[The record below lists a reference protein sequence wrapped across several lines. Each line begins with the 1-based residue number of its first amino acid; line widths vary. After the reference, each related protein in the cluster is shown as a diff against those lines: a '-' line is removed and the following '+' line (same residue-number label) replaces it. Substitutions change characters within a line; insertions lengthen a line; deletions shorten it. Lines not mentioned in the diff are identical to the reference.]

1 MSATR
6 KGQRMSKRHVLN
18 TEGALPQDT
27 ILATNAMNI
36 LITADSIRSIA
47 NLITKQINRKL
58 TTGEIGQL
66 DTFIKRLPDSQFS
79 GMQLGSAHVKIA
91 NDFIHRF
98 KMWDEVAE
106 EQEDLAALT
115 RIKEQTTEPTYVDA
129 MKAELGALS
138 DNENGLKYSMF
149 HDRRGRSIVSK
160 ERAGKERIFRDRSTP
175 DNYLNAEGQDWKT
188 AETGYADFPGGKAAG
203 EDMTD
208 PTTAGAETS
217 VDPAVMAAAFRN
229 QVRVNKELMKYLK
242 MWNGLFNAETIDD
255 IFSRST
261 SSLMTFGSVVMPHQV
276 VPLDTRFRLI
286 DYNPPIPNT
295 AYRWYV
301 HTSNDA
307 GRPGDIRTQDT
318 LTQVMAM
325 TIDPFWIPISNARYQ
340 YYQRVRMYIHE
351 FKSQAVQV
359 NEFIDGDSGTMTRTN
374 FYHFE
379 FLVDRVGVDR
389 IHLTPVNPTYI
400 FRMPIA
406 QVNTLTISF
415 RSPFELIVFDPDRL
429 NFVVSN
435 TNPAVFTSLE
445 PNNLAT
451 GDLVYVTNFT
461 AMGFPDE
468 VALVNQSTGWFIT
481 RLSAT
486 TFSIPVDLSA
496 LPGPVPNV
504 EVQFGSKRIVTQIEF
519 VSLEQ

>member
-27 ILATNAMNI
+27 LLAANAMNI
-36 LITADSIRSIA
+36 LITADSMRSIA
-47 NLITKQINRKL
+47 NLVTKQINRKL

-66 DTFIKRLPDSQFS
+66 DTFIKRLPDSQFA
-79 GMQLGSAHVKIA
+79 GMQLSSAHQKIA

-98 KMWDEVAE
+98 QMWDEVAE

-115 RIKEQTTEPTYVDA
+115 RIKEQTNEPTYVDA

-138 DNENGLKYSMF
+138 DNENSLKYSIF
-149 HDRRGRSIVSK
+149 HDRKGRSIVSK

-188 AETGYADFPGGKAAG
+188 AEAGYAPAG
-203 EDMTD
+203 EGMKD
-208 PTTAGAETS
+208 PSTGADVP
-217 VDPAVMAAAFRN
+217 VDAATMAAAFRN

-242 MWNGLFNAETIDD
+242 MWNGLFNPETIDE
-255 IFSRST
+255 IFARST

-286 DYNPPIPNT
+286 DYMPPVPNT

-301 HTSNDA
+301 HTANDA

-318 LTQVMAM
+318 LTQVMSM
-325 TIDPFWIPISNARYQ
+325 TIDPFWIPVSNARYQ
-340 YYQRVRMYIHE
+340 YYQRIRMYIHE

-359 NEFIDGDSGTMTRTN
+359 NEFVDGDSGTMTRTN

-389 IHLTPVNPTYI
+389 IHLTPINPTYI

-406 QVNTLTISF
+406 QVNTLTVSF

-429 NFVVSN
+429 NFLISN
-435 TNPAVFTSLE
+435 TNPAVFTSLQ

-461 AMGFPDE
+461 VMGFPNE
-468 VALVNQSTGWFIT
+468 VALVNQSAGWFIT

-496 LPGPVPNV
+496 LPGPVPNI

-519 VSLEQ
+519 QSLEQ

>member
-6 KGQRMSKRHVLN
+6 NGQRMSKRHVLN
-18 TEGALPQDT
+18 AEGALPQDT
-27 ILATNAMNI
+27 ILAANAMNI
-36 LITADSIRSIA
+36 LVTADSIRSIA
-47 NLITKQINRKL
+47 NLITKQIKRKL

-66 DTFIKRLPDSQFS
+66 DAFIKRLPDSQFA
-79 GMQLGSAHVKIA
+79 GMPIAAAHQKIA
-91 NDFIHRF
+91 GDFIYRF
-98 KMWDEVAE
+98 QMWDEIAE
-106 EQEDLAALT
+106 EQDDIAALT
-115 RIKEQTTEPTYVDA
+115 HVNEQTDEPTHVDL

-138 DNENGLKYSMF
+138 DNENALKYSIF
-149 HDRRGRSIVSK
+149 HDRRGRSIVSQ
-160 ERAGKERIFRDRSTP
+160 ERAGKQRIMRDRSTP
-175 DNYLNAEGQDWKT
+175 DNYLDAEGRDWKAADTANAEKQT
-188 AETGYADFPGGKAAG
+188 
-203 EDMTD
+203 EDMTN
-208 PTTAGAETS
+208 
-217 VDPAVMAAAFRN
+217 PAVLAAAFRN

-242 MWNGLFNAETIDD
+242 MWNGLFNAETIDE

-261 SSLMTFGSVVMPHQV
+261 SSLLTFSSVVMPHQV
-276 VPLDTRFRLI
+276 VPIDTRFRLVS
-286 DYNPPIPNT
+286 YNPPVPGT
-295 AYRWYV
+295 EYRWNV
-301 HTSNDA
+301 HTANDA
-307 GRPGDIRTQDT
+307 GRAGDIRTQDT

-325 TIDPFWIPISNARYQ
+325 TIDPFWIPVSNARYQ
-340 YYQRVRMYIHE
+340 YYERVRMYIQE

-359 NEFIDGDSGTMTRTN
+359 NEFIDGSSGTVTRTN

-389 IHLTPVNPTYI
+389 IHLVPINPTFV

-415 RSPFELIVFDPDRL
+415 RSPFEQIVFDPDRL
-429 NFVVSN
+429 YFTVSN
-435 TNPAVFTSLE
+435 TNPAVFTSFV

-451 GDLVYVTNFT
+451 GDLVYVTNFV
-461 AMGFPDE
+461 APGFPDE
-468 VALVNQSTGWFIT
+468 VALVNQPAGWFIT

-496 LPGPVPNV
+496 LPGPVPEI

>member
-6 KGQRMSKRHVLN
+6 NGQRMSKRHVLN
-18 TEGALPQDT
+18 AEGALPQDT
-27 ILATNAMNI
+27 ILAANAMNI
-36 LITADSIRSIA
+36 LITADSMRTIA

-66 DTFIKRLPDSQFS
+66 DAFIKRLPDSQFS
-79 GMQLGSAHVKIA
+79 GMPLGAAHVKIA
-91 NDFIHRF
+91 NDFIHRH

-129 MKAELGALS
+129 MKAEIGALS
-138 DNENGLKYSMF
+138 DNENALKYSMF

-160 ERAGKERIFRDRSTP
+160 ERAGKERTFRDRSAP
-175 DNYLNAEGQDWKT
+175 DNYLNVEGQDWKA
-188 AETGYADFPGGKAAG
+188 AEAGYAPAG
-203 EDMTD
+203 EEMSD
-208 PTTAGAETS
+208 PSSGQAN
-217 VDPAVMAAAFRN
+217 PAMLEAAFRN

-242 MWNGLFNAETIDD
+242 SWNGMFNAETIDD

-261 SSLMTFGSVVMPHQV
+261 ASLMTFGSVVMPHQV

-325 TIDPFWIPISNARYQ
+325 TIDPFWIPVSNARYQ
-340 YYQRVRMYIHE
+340 YYDRVRMYIHE

-359 NEFIDGDSGTMTRTN
+359 NEFVDGDSGTVTRSN

-379 FLVDRVGVDR
+379 FLVDRIGVDR
-389 IHLTPVNPTYI
+389 IHLKPINPTYV

-406 QVNTLTISF
+406 QVNTLTVSF

-435 TNPAVFTSLE
+435 TNPAVFTSFE

-451 GDLVYVTNFT
+451 GDLVYVTNFE

-468 VALVNQSTGWFIT
+468 VKLVNQPAGWFIT

-496 LPGPVPNV
+496 LPGPVPNI

-519 VSLEQ
+519 ISLEQ

>member
-6 KGQRMSKRHVLN
+6 NGQRMSKRHVLN

-27 ILATNAMNI
+27 ILAANAMNI
-36 LITADSIRSIA
+36 LVTADSMRSIA

-66 DTFIKRLPDSQFS
+66 DAFIKRLPDSQFS
-79 GMQLGSAHVKIA
+79 GMPLGDAHVKIA

-98 KMWDEVAE
+98 KMWDEIAE

-160 ERAGKERIFRDRSTP
+160 ERAGKERTFRDRSAP
-175 DNYLNAEGQDWKT
+175 NNYLNVEGQDWKT
-188 AETGYADFPGGKAAG
+188 AEDGYAPAA
-203 EDMTD
+203 EEMTD
-208 PTTAGAETS
+208 SSSSDTMLNPTIL
-217 VDPAVMAAAFRN
+217 AAAFRN

-242 MWNGLFNAETIDD
+242 SWNGMINAETIDD

-261 SSLMTFGSVVMPHQV
+261 SSLMTFESVVMPHQV

-325 TIDPFWIPISNARYQ
+325 KIDPFWIPVSNARYQ
-340 YYQRVRMYIHE
+340 YYDRIRMYIHE

-359 NEFIDGDSGTMTRTN
+359 NEFIDGDSGTVTRSN

-389 IHLTPVNPTYI
+389 IHLTPINPNYV

-406 QVNTLTISF
+406 QVNTLTVSF

-451 GDLVYVTNFT
+451 GDLVYITNFYV
-461 AMGFPDE
+461 ANFPDE
-468 VALVNQSTGWFIT
+468 VSLVNQPAGWFIT

-496 LPGPVPNV
+496 LLGPVPNV

-519 VSLEQ
+519 ISLEQ